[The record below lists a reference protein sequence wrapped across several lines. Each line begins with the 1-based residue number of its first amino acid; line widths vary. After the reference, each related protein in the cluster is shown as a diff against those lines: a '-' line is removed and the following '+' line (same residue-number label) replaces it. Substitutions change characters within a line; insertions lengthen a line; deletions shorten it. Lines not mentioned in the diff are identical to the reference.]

1 MEIFDVPAREGFDPN
16 FLRLRKRGFWS
27 RSWLLMV
34 SRSWSMSTLVT
45 WINNHADVVVV
56 GVDE

>member
-27 RSWLLMV
+27 RS
-34 SRSWSMSTLVT
+34 MSTLVT

>member
-27 RSWLLMV
+27 RLL
-34 SRSWSMSTLVT
+34 MSTLLT

>member
-27 RSWLLMV
+27 RLLMV
-34 SRSWSMSTLVT
+34 SRSMSTLVT